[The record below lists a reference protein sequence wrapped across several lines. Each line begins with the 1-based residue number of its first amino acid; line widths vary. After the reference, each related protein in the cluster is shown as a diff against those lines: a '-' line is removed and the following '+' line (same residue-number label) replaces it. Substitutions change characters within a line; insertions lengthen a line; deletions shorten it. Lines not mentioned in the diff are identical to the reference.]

1 MTFAPGGY
9 ELSKRDIGVLLSA
22 EATEILSLTA
32 SANQLRP
39 NLDQLRTTAANIN
52 KLLDLL
58 EASGKK
64 PAPHQIKALEK
75 INALEGL
82 TTRLIGEDAN
92 SLTFRMAQKSD
103 ET

>member
-39 NLDQLRTTAANIN
+39 NLDQLRTAAANIN

-64 PAPHQIKALEK
+64 ANKP
-75 INALEGL
+75 GL
-82 TTRLIGEDAN
+82 
-92 SLTFRMAQKSD
+92 
-103 ET
+103 